1 MADCDALVR
10 AFRRIDA
17 TRMADMPLRNPALDI
32 EAVGFREWAGRQVGV
47 LITPWSVSVIV
58 LPGSAKDVSTLLL
71 DQRQRWCFP
80 SGEYE
85 FMGGA
90 EPECG
95 AYQFCSLF
103 SPPQEIA
110 DQAQA
115 RAVAQA
121 VMQQL
126 FQTPGVS
133 RRALFSAVKHAESAV
148 ESTACTR

>member
-1 MADCDALVR
+1 MSDCYALVQ

-17 TRMADMPLRNPALDI
+17 TRMADMPLRNPALGI

-47 LITPWSVSVIV
+47 LITPWSISVIV
-58 LPGSAKDVSTLLL
+58 LPGSAKDVRTLLL
-71 DQRQRWCFP
+71 DERQRWLFP

-103 SPPQEIA
+103 SPPDEIA
-110 DQAQA
+110 DQAHA

-126 FQTPGVS
+126 FQAPGVS
-133 RRALFSAVKHAESAV
+133 RRALFSPAERAELQSSQPHA
-148 ESTACTR
+148 

>member
-1 MADCDALVR
+1 MPDCDALVQ
-10 AFRRIDA
+10 AFQRIGA
-17 TRMADMPLRNPALDI
+17 TRMADMPLRNPALEI
-32 EAVGFREWAGRQVGV
+32 EAVGFREWSGRQVGV
-47 LITPWSVSVIV
+47 LITQWSISVIV
-58 LPGSAKDVSTLLL
+58 LPGSAEDVHTLLL
-71 DQRQRWCFP
+71 DERQRWLFP

-85 FMGGA
+85 FMGGT

-103 SPPQEIA
+103 SPPHEIA
-110 DQAQA
+110 NQEQA

-126 FQTPGVS
+126 FQAPAVS
-133 RRALFSAVKHAESAV
+133 RRALFSAV